1 MANEDRFVLVD
12 APISLSD
19 THTTR
24 RNFLAGSGL
33 ALTSLAAM
41 SACGSGSSSGSSD
54 GGKNGNVIVNF
65 FSDGFFV
72 PGRQRLPIG
81 LGDKSGVLQTGGPK
95 TLKGRVVDELD
106 KEVVSNVVV
115 NRHDDGVPR
124 PYYPVFLE
132 LAVPGVYRLEMN
144 IPGGRTQTAFTV
156 TDPSKVKLPKP
167 GDKMRP
173 FLTPT
178 ATDGRGVNPIC
189 TRNPFCDMHKGTL
202 TDALLTGKPVAFL
215 ISTPAHC
222 QKAVCGPI
230 LDLVA
235 EQVQRLS
242 DKVVGVHAEVYTD
255 DSIND
260 VSPAVDGYDLL
271 FEPSLWLADKSGTV
285 VERYDVIFD
294 RVEMKAAFDRL
305 VA

>member
-1 MANEDRFVLVD
+1 MANEDRFVAVD

-33 ALTSLAAM
+33 ALTSIAAM
-41 SACGSGSSSGSSD
+41 SACGSGSGASD
-54 GGKNGNVIVNF
+54 GGKSGNVIVNF
-65 FSDGFFV
+65 FSDGFFI

-81 LGDKSGVLQTGGPK
+81 LGDKSGVLQEGGPK

-106 KEVVSNVVV
+106 KEVVSNLVV

-132 LAVPGVYRLEMN
+132 LTVPGVYRLEMN

-156 TDPSKVKLPKP
+156 TDPTKVKLPKA

-173 FLTPT
+173 FVTPT
-178 ATDGRGVNPIC
+178 VAAAGGVNPIC
-189 TRNPFCDMHKGTL
+189 TRNPICDLHKVTL
-202 TDALLTGKPVAFL
+202 TDALQTGKPVAFL

-235 EQVQRLS
+235 EQVARLG
-242 DKVVGVHAEVYTD
+242 DMVVGVHAEVYTD
-255 DSIND
+255 DTIND
-260 VSPAVDGYDLL
+260 VSPAVDAYDLL

-285 VERYDVIFD
+285 VDRFDVIFD
-294 RVEMKAAFDRL
+294 RVELKAAFDRL
-305 VA
+305 AG

>member
-1 MANEDRFVLVD
+1 MGNEDRFIAVD
-12 APISLSD
+12 APIPMFE

-24 RNFLAGSGL
+24 RRFLAGSGL
-33 ALTSLAAM
+33 AVSSLAAL
-41 SACGSGSSSGSSD
+41 SACGSGSGSSD
-54 GGKNGNVIVNF
+54 SGTGGNVVVNF
-65 FSDGFFV
+65 FSDGFFT
-72 PGRQRLPIG
+72 PGKQRLPIG
-81 LGDKSGVLQTGGPK
+81 LGDKTGVLQTGGPK

-106 KEVVSNVVV
+106 KEVVSNLVV

-132 LAVPGVYRLEMN
+132 LTVPGVYRLEMS

-156 TDPSKVKLPKP
+156 TDPTKVKLPKA

-173 FLTPT
+173 FVTPT
-178 ATDGRGVNPIC
+178 VAAAGGVNPIC
-189 TRNPFCDMHKGTL
+189 TRNPICDMHKNTL
-202 TDALLTGKPVAFL
+202 TDALQTGKPVAFL

-235 EQVQRLS
+235 EQVARLG

-255 DSIND
+255 DTIKD
-260 VSPAVDGYDLL
+260 VSPAVDAYDLM
-271 FEPSLWLADKSGTV
+271 FEPSLWLSDKSGTV